1 MALKPY
7 EFDLEKYKKIG
18 RSVGEEY
25 KKQLEKQAAE
35 AAERAKALEEAMQ
48 KEAALKARPLWQK
61 AIDVVVPGEQFR
73 TLPKPILPKAQPE
86 PIKAGVPDWLK
97 EIGKIVTQAL
107 EGFGTAL
114 RPFEAEAYYAQYPER
129 RPPEPTTTAEK
140 IARTGGELAAT
151 VLPAIL
157 GGVGIAGAAAKAPGV
172 ARTAVQTV
180 ARTYRAL
187 PKPAQ
192 IATAIGAGATAEE
205 VVRGAIAP
213 KAKEQTLPA
222 KLGASLRAGFGD
234 VLSLTGSVAEM
245 VKQESA
251 AEKLRRAAEKV
262 RTGFEAEPVEF
273 DWKAFFDPDWYA
285 VNVARSVP
293 LTLAL
298 IPAMYLGWRTGGAV
312 GARLGLGPFGRA
324 ILSSVVGAAA
334 SRPLEAAFEAAG
346 TYEDYLAQNPGDVE
360 GAERAAKQTFIKN
373 LPLGALDLAE
383 LATAFAPVQIKP
395 LSRISET
402 LLRAAGPNLGR
413 VLRASARALGAAPQE
428 AIEEGIQ
435 EAIQRHSLGQPVTL
449 DSKMMEA
456 MAIGGLF
463 GAGMGGVGSIV
474 EHIQRKTLE
483 KLSPELRD
491 EVITKAQDNAQT
503 LPPEQAIEQALDDVM
518 ASDEKKKAEV
528 ESAVEKTIDDL
539 DKTIKRATASRTKK
553 AKTARVEAAK
563 TEAAPAVAP
572 VEPATAPPAVQPT
585 REPWQMTQEEY
596 ARNFPAPSGSYRET
610 LENHRRAVEQAL
622 DEGKPV
628 PERVLAD
635 YPDLRRR
642 ELEKHWARVAETWRI
657 PQREAIDII
666 DSTWQYSDNPLE
678 ARRAAIARHKEIV
691 MQALAEGKPVPEE
704 VLADYP
710 ELRPVTET
718 APAAVPE
725 TPEIDL
731 LDRAR
736 QLIREEGIVSP
747 EKVSVSLLQRRLKI
761 GYKRASE
768 LAEKIKAELAREQT
782 APTAELTPAERG
794 RQEAL
799 SLSLEELQAKRSQM
813 TMRLLDPNI
822 SREEADYVN
831 AWLDAAAERLRA
843 VEETPAAK
851 PEALEA
857 PETTHR
863 KVSPKAGGTYTAR
876 IVKKF
881 RNLEEGQEIT
891 GRVDRIIKYKS
902 GLVVARVETADGQ
915 TIDVPVSK
923 YAEWY
928 EVPAPAAKPAE
939 APETALEERIEAENE
954 KAFDTATTGAEFR
967 ATLWHGG
974 DFNRGRATWY
984 AEEKD
989 MAAWYSSR
997 MPETEHISRIYREEV
1012 VLKNPLVVHTKLD
1025 AWNELGFKESDF
1037 WRISSEASD
1046 PHREI
1051 DKYLIEAAGQQGYD
1065 GIVFLE
1071 DDYPGGGS
1079 TRTVVKLAETIGL
1092 EAAIEKEIR
1101 KRAEEIGVPPEK
1113 VVVTGM
1119 AGQQMPTTEIEAQP
1133 GIIQEKPEKGGG
1145 SAAARIADFVAEKL
1159 KKGEAFTSAE
1169 LFKVADEA
1177 YGGTQAEG
1185 KYTPKDAYD
1194 AMELGVNKYIY
1205 ETFKGYRL
1213 PDDIGKVEAQ
1223 LELIKKNILDKI
1235 PTQTKRTAEQEEFQQ
1250 FSTPPNL
1257 AYVVAWTANITPNDV
1272 VLEPS
1277 AGIGG
1282 LAVFAKAAGAE
1293 TVVNELSLRR
1303 AALLRQL
1310 GFDRV
1315 FTENAEQ
1322 LHNVLPRDVRPTV
1335 VIMNPPFSATAG
1347 RMEGKRAT
1355 KNAILHIEQALK
1367 RLEPGGRL
1375 VAIVGRG
1382 MADNAPTFRD
1392 WWKEIKKEYNVR
1404 ANVGIDG
1411 KNYVK
1416 YGTGFDVQLV
1426 VIDKTGP
1433 TPEGGTI
1440 TGNITDLKD
1449 IFPLLEGI
1457 RNERIV
1463 QPVPRGKPVEQT
1475 AGEPVRQGAPEEGRG
1490 GPGPE
1495 RPVPAPTGGVGAEE
1509 RGGAGVPVQPREDRM
1524 GKAEAGPGRGGQ
1536 EGLAGIRGE
1545 VVSTETPSEAH
1556 GPAPEER
1563 PVGRRTV
1570 GGPEGA
1576 GEEEVTERGGGV
1588 PGGEPAGS
1596 VPGEPP
1602 ARHPEGLKVETAEA
1616 PRVEEELTDAVYTPY
1631 QPQKLKIPGAKPHPG
1646 FLAQSAA
1653 MAAVEPPDPTY
1664 TPNLP
1669 KEIVEEGKLSIA
1681 QLEAVVYAGQ
1691 AHQQVLPSGERR
1703 GFFIGDG
1710 TGVGKG
1716 REISGIILDNMRQ
1729 GRKKAVWVSVNMPL
1743 MKDAQRD
1750 FGDIGGDPNLI
1761 FDLHK
1766 IKLGT
1771 PIKQQEGI
1779 LFTTYRTLAEG
1790 LEASGERLKAKEGKK
1805 TRIDQIVDWLGKD
1818 FDGVIVFD
1826 EAHKMGNSIAQ
1837 KGKRGMQPPAAS
1849 ALAGIELQRRLPNAR
1864 VVYASATGAT
1874 EVRHLAFAERL
1885 GLWGEG
1891 TPFAS
1896 KMDFIE
1902 KVASGGLAAMELVA
1916 RDMKAMGVYLARNL
1930 DYTGVTYGTL
1940 EHQLTEEQK
1949 EIYDTLA
1956 RAWQIVLQNI
1966 EKALEVTNASSQAK
1980 VSASS
1985 RFWAAQQRFFNQIL
1999 ISMQMPS
2006 VIEQVKKDLEQGHAV
2021 VMQLVNTNEAIQ
2033 NRQLAEVET
2042 EEELEDLDLTPRD
2055 ILMQYLDKSFPT
2067 QQYEEYTDEDGNIR
2081 RRPVYD
2087 SMGRP
2092 VHNQEAL
2099 EAKER
2104 LMNMLGA
2111 LKVPEGPLEMVLRT
2125 FGVENVAEVT
2135 GRTRRVVWVKDE
2147 DGRIKP
2153 KIETRTSKH
2162 AEADA
2167 TAFMDDKKR
2176 ILIFSDAGG
2185 TGRSYHADKTKKN
2198 QRKRIHYLIQPG
2210 WRADNAI
2217 QGLGRT
2223 HRTNEASTPHYILV
2237 TTNLKGHKRFIS
2249 TIARRLD
2256 QLGALTKGQRQAG
2269 SQGLFGEKDN
2279 LENVHAKDALQKF
2292 YEDLANNQIE
2302 GLDPEDTLN
2311 RMGLRDALLDDRG
2324 NLKQNFEVL
2333 RDITRFLNRI
2343 LVLET
2348 DLQNKV
2354 FDEFAKRFEAMIVAA
2369 IANGTLDV
2377 GLENYRADKIKV
2389 VDEKIVYTE
2398 EKSGAETKYI
2408 ELEASHKIIPTT
2420 FKEVERLERLI
2431 GFYRN
2436 TRSGKVYAV
2445 REAGQKTRETGRVVK
2460 YYRLYDQVDSHLVS
2474 EDDFKRGNYE
2484 ELSREEARELWEEE
2498 LKKVPEYRTER
2509 IHLISGTLLPIW
2521 DRLPEGHVRV
2531 YRLKTDDGRV
2541 LLGRLIP
2548 ARAVDAVLKRLGA
2561 ERTKP
2566 QYTPAEIVNKIL
2578 NENYEVY
2585 LANNWKIVRRR
2596 VSGEY
2601 RIEIIGTDLWR
2612 HIDQLQK
2619 EGVFTERINFQT
2631 RYFIPAGEKAAEVLA
2646 NVTKYRPIVDVV
2658 PPATTEAGVPEIYS
2672 LRELDELRNRAD
2684 AVLARRIKGAPKEKG
2699 VYGLPAFAPQKTSVK
2714 QIARGLR
2721 LGVERGIFKKG
2732 MVVADVGGGLYDQGT
2747 QYLAE
2752 HGITNLVYD
2761 PYARSEEHNNN
2772 VIRQIKDRGGADAV
2786 ALNNVLN
2793 VIPKAEERADV
2804 LRFSYALLKN
2814 GGQMVVTVYEG
2825 NRSGKGSM
2833 KEFKDGTYTWQEN
2846 RPLDSYEK
2854 EIREALP
2861 GAVIEKKYGAFIIT
2875 KPAEEKTS
2883 GIYGL
2888 AEKKKRA
2895 RVVSVDPQFEEPSK
2909 LSPKATREIADRLTR
2924 ALNTAARSTRMGR
2937 KFAGMQAA
2945 YEKGPHAIRARRAY
2959 FDQWRTVG
2967 HEIGHAFFFKAN
2979 FKPDPNEM
2987 VKIVQ
2992 AVYPGGQVAPKTEI
3006 PEGFAEFFML
3016 WFADNAEARKLAPNT
3031 AKKLEE
3037 YLNANPEL
3045 QEVFDQATMI
3055 AEEDLLGTPL
3065 ERMRHLTIRRGTRLA
3080 PAVGEYQVPWWKRL
3094 TFRFVD
3100 ASIPLQDL
3108 YKEAASKGYD
3118 GLDPAKLYAIW
3129 GMAREEANQLF
3140 AGKAR
3145 FKYGGFVLPGKRS
3158 LQEIVE
3164 EAAKIPNGVILFNDI
3179 YKALRYQERAEKGF
3193 VTPYPKEE
3201 LDKAVE
3207 QARRDYPEI
3216 VKLVEE
3222 YAETLS
3228 EINLRLLVAG
3238 EVISE
3243 ETANR
3248 IRKGSKYYLPL
3259 YYPAKGQVRATA
3271 QDPLRSSGPGV
3282 MRYRGHTAQTLD
3294 FIEAT
3299 LLRLHDTI
3307 QAVEINRMMRTIEK
3321 SLRQPGMG
3329 RFGVIVERPVVVKAL
3344 RAANLLGQIER
3355 QIEAD
3360 ILGELNPDDET
3371 RVIKLFMPGLES
3383 DLKKSEPIVVARH
3396 GDKSVFMRL
3405 APDLFEAVQSMRPIQ
3420 YNWLTKVLT
3429 MLAQV
3434 SRFGALMNIRY
3445 LTNAFMRDIIGSAIQ
3460 SKTTFERSMIKGYM
3474 KGALVAAG
3482 FGGENAEALFD
3493 LYIQSGAYGS
3503 AVQEVLNSMRR
3514 SVVTDGL
3521 LATPAPGW
3529 KRTAKN
3535 TFVRIVNAPLDILR
3549 IAEEAPRIA
3558 EFEAVLKKELAKHGL
3573 TLDDMLKG
3581 NVPENL
3587 IEEAEKALVE
3597 AAYASREV
3605 VVNFGLQGTS
3615 AGWRRYT
3622 RTVPFLQGGVQG
3634 IYRAYRQVKSD
3645 PAGTMVRWLVYVLPL
3660 TLLAWALSHD
3670 DDRYRD
3676 MPSEARDAYWWFPV
3690 GKATFIALAKP
3701 YEYALPANILERFL
3715 DWLADSD
3722 DPNRRKPLEDLTV
3735 AVKKA
3740 FSVQPASMAVNT
3752 IWDLARNKNFF
3763 GSPIVPQREMQV
3775 SPEYRYG
3782 PETKKASIKL
3792 AQIAARFMGEKAPSP
3807 RQIDYFM
3814 KGVFGGAGETFLDIL
3829 SFPLKGPGAEK
3840 RAGIEY
3846 MPILGQLVYGPA
3858 EGGSRIV
3865 DRFYQDYDKAQ
3876 RLYNDYRLHGRKLTS
3891 YEARLVAAIPAMR
3904 AIADDLA
3911 ELRRELREIEMNP
3924 DLTPERKRQARLRYN
3939 WIARMAAGFLYGA
3952 PVPEA
3957 PPETGIT
3964 EAHVQ
3969 DYLRY
3974 YDNLVATAIERA
3986 VKREGGPI

>member
-1 MALKPY
+1 MAFNLDELLGPFEGHKKIVDELERWKKAQIYGEEELRKWQLRSEIAKKEQPKPTLKPQTP
-7 EFDLEKYKKIG
+7 ETILADKLKQ
-18 RSVGEEY
+18 VG
-25 KKQLEKQAAE
+25 KV
-35 AAERAKALEEAMQ
+35 
-48 KEAALKARPLWQK
+48 
-61 AIDVVVPGEQFR
+61 AI
-73 TLPKPILPKAQPE
+73 
-86 PIKAGVPDWLK
+86 
-97 EIGKIVTQAL
+97 QAL

-157 GGVGIAGAAAKAPGV
+157 GGAGIAGAAAKAPGV

-187 PKPAQ
+187 PKSVQ
-192 IATAIGAGATAEE
+192 IGTAIGVGATAEE
-205 VVRGAIAP
+205 VVRGTITP

-346 TYEDYLAQNPGDVE
+346 TYEDYLAQNPGDIE

-402 LLRAAGPNLGR
+402 LLRAAEPNLGR

-491 EVITKAQDNAQT
+491 EIITKAQDNAQT

-563 TEAAPAVAP
+563 TEAAPTVAP
-572 VEPATAPPAVQPT
+572 VEPATAPPVVQPT
-585 REPWQMTQEEY
+585 REPWQMTLEEF
-596 ARNFPAPSGSYRET
+596 AQTAPSASYRET
-610 LENHRRAVEQAL
+610 VEMHRKAVE
-622 DEGKPV
+622 
-628 PERVLAD
+628 
-635 YPDLRRR
+635 
-642 ELEKHWARVAETWRI
+642 
-657 PQREAIDII
+657 
-666 DSTWQYSDNPLE
+666 
-678 ARRAAIARHKEIV
+678 
-691 MQALAEGKPVPEE
+691 QALAEGKPVPEE

-710 ELRPVTET
+710 ELRPAAEAPVAVTPPVTET
-718 APAAVPE
+718 SE
-725 TPEIDL
+725 TDL
-731 LDRAR
+731 LNRAR
-736 QLIREEGIVSP
+736 QLIASEGIIQP
-747 EKVSVSLLQRRLKI
+747 EKVTVTLLQRRLKI

-768 LAEKIKAELAREQT
+768 LAEKLKAELAAQQVT
-782 APTAELTPAERG
+782 PVVPELSPAERG
-794 RQEAL
+794 RQDAM
-799 SLSLEELQAKRSQM
+799 SLAIEELEKQRGQM
-813 TMRLLDPNI
+813 VTRLLNPNI
-822 SREEADYVN
+822 SREETEYLS

-851 PEALEA
+851 PEAPEV
-857 PETTHR
+857 PETTRR
-863 KVSPKAGGTYTAR
+863 KVSPKVGGTYTAK

-928 EVPAPAAKPAE
+928 PAGAVAPAIEAPPTEEIAGAEVPKSAK
-939 APETALEERIEAENE
+939 IEAEE
-954 KAFDTATTGAEFR
+954 TGK
-967 ATLWHGG
+967 T
-974 DFNRGRATWY
+974 
-984 AEEKD
+984 
-989 MAAWYSSR
+989 
-997 MPETEHISRIYREEV
+997 P
-1012 VLKNPLVVHTKLD
+1012 
-1025 AWNELGFKESDF
+1025 
-1037 WRISSEASD
+1037 
-1046 PHREI
+1046 
-1051 DKYLIEAAGQQGYD
+1051 AG
-1065 GIVFLE
+1065 
-1071 DDYPGGGS
+1071 
-1079 TRTVVKLAETIGL
+1079 
-1092 EAAIEKEIR
+1092 
-1101 KRAEEIGVPPEK
+1101 
-1113 VVVTGM
+1113 
-1119 AGQQMPTTEIEAQP
+1119 
-1133 GIIQEKPEKGGG
+1133 
-1145 SAAARIADFVAEKL
+1145 RIADFVFEKL
-1159 KKGEAFTSAE
+1159 RKGEAFTSAE

-1177 YGGTQAEG
+1177 YGSTQAEG

-1194 AMELGVNKYIY
+1194 AMELGVNRYIY

-1213 PDDIGKVEAQ
+1213 PNDISKVEAQ

-1257 AYVVAWTANITPNDV
+1257 AYVASWVANISPEDT

-1282 LAVFAKAAGAE
+1282 LAVFAKATGAE

-1457 RNERIV
+1457 RNERVV
-1463 QPVPRGKPVEQT
+1463 QPIPRGKLAEQT
-1475 AGEPVRQGAPEEGRG
+1475 AGEPVREGTPEEGRG

-1495 RPVPAPTGGVGAEE
+1495 RSVPAPTGGVGTEAG
-1509 RGGAGVPVQPREDRM
+1509 GGAGVSVQPPEDRM
-1524 GKAEAGPGRGGQ
+1524 GKAEAGSGRGGQ
-1536 EGLAGIRGE
+1536 EGLAGIREE
-1545 VVSTETPSEAH
+1545 VVSTETPPEAH

-1563 PVGRRTV
+1563 PVGRRAV

-1576 GEEEVTERGGGV
+1576 GEEEVTGRGGGV

-1602 ARHPEGLKVETAEA
+1602 ARHPEGLKVEAAET
-1616 PRVEEELTDAVYTPY
+1616 PRVVEEELTDAVYTPY

-1653 MAAVEPPDPTY
+1653 MAAVEPPAPTY

-1779 LFTTYRTLAEG
+1779 LFTTYKTLAEG
-1790 LEASGERLKAKEGKK
+1790 LEASGERVKAKEGKK

-1837 KGKRGMQPPAAS
+1837 RGKRGMQPPAAS

-1966 EKALEVTNASSQAK
+1966 DKALEVTNASPHAKMHARSQ
-1980 VSASS
+1980 
-1985 RFWAAQQRFFNQIL
+1985 FWAAQQRFFNQIL

-2067 QQYEEYTDEDGNIR
+2067 QQYEVYTDEDGNIR
-2081 RRPVYD
+2081 IRPVYD

-2223 HRTNEASTPHYILV
+2223 HRTNEASAPHYILV

-2279 LENVHAKDALQKF
+2279 LENVHAQDALQRF

-2302 GLDPEDTLN
+2302 GLDPEDILN

-2445 REAGQKTRETGRVVK
+2445 RKAGQRTSETGRVVR
-2460 YYRLYDQVDSHLVS
+2460 YYRLYDQVRSHLVS

-2548 ARAVDAVLKRLGA
+2548 ARAVDTTLRRLGA
-2561 ERTKP
+2561 ERTRP
-2566 QYTPAEIVNKIL
+2566 QYTPAEIVDKIL

-2585 LANNWKIVRRR
+2585 LANDWKIVRRR

-2601 RIEIIGTDLWR
+2601 RIEIIGADLWR
-2612 HIDQLQK
+2612 HTDQLQK

-2631 RYFIPAGEKAAEVLA
+2631 RYFIPTGEKAAEVLA
-2646 NVTKYRPIVDVV
+2646 NVTKYRPIVDVI
-2658 PPATTEAGVPEIYS
+2658 PPATSGTEVPEIYS
-2672 LRELDELRNRAD
+2672 LKELDELKKRAD
-2684 AVLARRIKGAPKEKG
+2684 AVLAKRVKGAPKEKDI
-2699 VYGLPAFAPQKTSVK
+2699 YGLPAFAPQKTSVK
-2714 QIARGLR
+2714 QVARGLR
-2721 LGVERGIFKKG
+2721 LGVEREIFKKG

-2772 VIRQIKDRGGADAV
+2772 VIRQIKENGGADAV

-2861 GAVIEKKYGAFIIT
+2861 GALVEKKYGAFIIT
-2875 KPAEEKTS
+2875 KPAKEKVS
-2883 GIYGL
+2883 DIYGL

-2895 RVVSVDPQFEEPSK
+2895 KVVSVDPQLEEPSK
-2909 LSPKATREIADRLTR
+2909 LSPKAAREISERLVI

-2937 KFAGMQAA
+2937 KFSGARGA
-2945 YEKGPHAIRARRAY
+2945 YEKTAHAIRTRRAY

-2979 FKPDPNEM
+2979 FKPDSNEM

-2992 AVYPGGQVAPKTEI
+2992 AVYPSGQAAPKTEI

-3016 WFADNAEARKLAPNT
+3016 WFADNAEARRLAPNT

-3037 YLNANPEL
+3037 YLNANPQL
-3045 QEVFDQATMI
+3045 QEVFDQATAI

-3065 ERMRHLTIRRGTRLA
+3065 ERMRHLTIRRGSRLA
-3080 PAVGEYQVPWWKRL
+3080 PSVGEYQVPWWKRL

-3145 FKYGGFVLPGKRS
+3145 FKYGGFVLPDKRS

-3321 SLRQPGMG
+3321 SLKQPGMG

-3396 GDKSVFMRL
+3396 GDKSVFIRL

-3429 MLAQV
+3429 TLAQV
-3434 SRFGALMNIRY
+3434 SRFGALTNIRY

-3482 FGGENAEALFD
+3482 FGGENAETLFD

-3587 IEEAEKALVE
+3587 IKEAEKALVE

-3634 IYRAYRQVKSD
+3634 IYRAYRQVKTD
-3645 PAGTMVRWLVYVLPL
+3645 PTGTMVRWLVYVLPL
-3660 TLLAWALSHD
+3660 TLLAWVLSHD

-3763 GSPIVPQREMQV
+3763 GSPIVPQREIQV

-3782 PETKKASIKL
+3782 PETKKASVKL

-3846 MPILGQLVYGPA
+3846 MPILGPLVYGPA

-3986 VKREGGPI
+3986 MKREGGPI